1 MMTTRRSKSKL
12 SSIWLVAEWGLLSQR
27 RTTEVNISL
36 ESSWLQNF
44 IYVMVGFNRGQI
56 YELEQII
63 DCEISCRNRFLW
75 PEIFVNSLT
84 APYNITTANQ
94 TQNEML

>member
-1 MMTTRRSKSKL
+1 M
-12 SSIWLVAEWGLLSQR
+12 
-27 RTTEVNISL
+27 
-36 ESSWLQNF
+36 F
-44 IYVMVGFNRGQI
+44 GFNRGQI

-84 APYNITTANQ
+84 APYNITTANK